1 MPEHDQIVGTSP
13 LRKEGRAKVLG
24 QAKYVDDLSLPGMW
38 HGATV
43 RSTIARGLI
52 RAIHFAPE
60 VDWSEFAIV
69 RASDIPGENTIVHL
83 TKDHP
88 CLATQEVNHPEE
100 PILLLAHREKAA
112 LLAGVASV
120 RIDYDELPG
129 VFTIEQSEQAVANN
143 DAERIIW
150 EGSDYGGTANCFK
163 QYALYSGES
172 GETEDSLAA
181 AFETADYI
189 VEGEYHTGAQ
199 EQLYIEPNGVI
210 AECEKDAQGNVIS
223 VCVQGSMQCPYYLV
237 HALTLVFNLPEGK
250 CRVIQT
256 ETGGAFG
263 GKEDFPSVIGSHA
276 ALLAMKCGH
285 PVKMIYDRAED
296 MAATTKRHPSRTRHR
311 TAVSK
316 DGKLLGC
323 EIEIALDGGAYA
335 TLSPVVLSRATIHAP
350 GPYKWPFVRV
360 RAKAVATNLPP
371 HGAFRGFGAP
381 QSLFAL
387 ERHMDKVAR
396 VVGLAPE
403 ELRRRNFLATGD
415 RTATGQLLDEPVDM
429 ERLLER
435 ALDESNYDAKL
446 ARFAE
451 ENRSSAIKRG
461 MGIAA
466 FMHGSGFT
474 GSGERRLNS
483 VVQVELLPDGRPQI
497 LVSSTEFGQGT
508 NTILCQ
514 VAAQS
519 LQIPYEQVVIA
530 QPDTHM
536 VPNSGPT
543 VASRT
548 AMIVGKLV
556 ERASTHLLDTLRA
569 GSGLALSHTPEQFT
583 KAALAYLDKHGSLRC
598 SARYEPVRPVE
609 WNDELFH
616 GDAYPTYAW
625 AVYVAEV
632 AVDLNTYS
640 ASVTRFDA
648 LQEVGRIMHPVL
660 AKGQIEGGVA
670 QGIGYALYEKCVWK
684 DGRMMNNQM
693 TNYIMPTS
701 ADLPE
706 IHVHFEEVPC
716 VHGPSGAKGI
726 GELPMDGPAPAI
738 LNAIENATGIS
749 FDTIP
754 LLPEDIFVKVSGF
767 TNPEHGGSGELDPD
781 RLGEFLPEVNA

>member
-52 RAIHFAPE
+52 RTIHFAPE

-223 VCVQGSMQCPYYLV
+223 VCVQSSMQCPYYLV
-237 HALTLVFNLPEGK
+237 HALTLVFNLPEEK

-276 ALLAMKCGH
+276 ALLAMKSGH
-285 PVKMIYDRAED
+285 PVKICYDRAED
-296 MAATTKRHPSRTRHR
+296 MAGTTKRHPSRSRHR

-316 DGKLLGC
+316 DGRILGG
-323 EIEIALDGGAYA
+323 EIDFALDGGAYV
-335 TLSPVVLSRATIHAP
+335 TLTPVVLSRGTIHAP
-350 GPYKWPFVRV
+350 GPYHWPALRV
-360 RAKAVATNLPP
+360 RSRSWATNNVPY
-371 HGAFRGFGAP
+371 GAFRGFGAP
-381 QSLFAL
+381 QAIFAI
-387 ERHMDKVAR
+387 ERHMDEVAAAI
-396 VVGLAPE
+396 GLDPI
-403 ELRRRNFLATGD
+403 ELRRRNFLHDGD
-415 RTATGQLLDEPVDM
+415 TTATEQVMRDPVILDQLLQ
-429 ERLLER
+429 R
-435 ALDESNYDAKL
+435 A
-446 ARFAE
+446 
-451 ENRSSAIKRG
+451 
-461 MGIAA
+461 
-466 FMHGSGFT
+466 
-474 GSGERRLNS
+474 
-483 VVQVELLPDGRPQI
+483 
-497 LVSSTEFGQGT
+497 
-508 NTILCQ
+508 
-514 VAAQS
+514 
-519 LQIPYEQVVIA
+519 
-530 QPDTHM
+530 
-536 VPNSGPT
+536 
-543 VASRT
+543 
-548 AMIVGKLV
+548 
-556 ERASTHLLDTLRA
+556 
-569 GSGLALSHTPEQFT
+569 
-583 KAALAYLDKHGSLRC
+583 
-598 SARYEPVRPVE
+598 
-609 WNDELFH
+609 
-616 GDAYPTYAW
+616 
-625 AVYVAEV
+625 
-632 AVDLNTYS
+632 
-640 ASVTRFDA
+640 
-648 LQEVGRIMHPVL
+648 
-660 AKGQIEGGVA
+660 
-670 QGIGYALYEKCVWK
+670 
-684 DGRMMNNQM
+684 
-693 TNYIMPTS
+693 
-701 ADLPE
+701 
-706 IHVHFEEVPC
+706 
-716 VHGPSGAKGI
+716 
-726 GELPMDGPAPAI
+726 
-738 LNAIENATGIS
+738 
-749 FDTIP
+749 
-754 LLPEDIFVKVSGF
+754 
-767 TNPEHGGSGELDPD
+767 
-781 RLGEFLPEVNA
+781 